1 MVMSGKKASAKP
13 EVKNTER
20 EVFKLMTGVEKSVHV
35 LKVVVSLCTFCF
47 VFPNVFA
54 MTDTDFKG

>member
-1 MVMSGKKASAKP
+1 MSGTKAGAKSK
-13 EVKNTER
+13 VRTER
-20 EVFKLMTGVEKSVHV
+20 KSFNVMTGAEKSVFM
-35 LKVVVSLCTFCF
+35 LKVIVSLCTFCF